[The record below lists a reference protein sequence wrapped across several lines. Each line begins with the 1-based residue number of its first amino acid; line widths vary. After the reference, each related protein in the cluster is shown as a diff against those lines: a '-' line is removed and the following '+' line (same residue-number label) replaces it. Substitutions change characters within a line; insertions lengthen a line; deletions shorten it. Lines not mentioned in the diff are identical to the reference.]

1 MAKKSRAAARKV
13 KDKWKAK
20 NWYNLIAPTMFNK
33 ALIGETLADDP
44 ELLMGRV
51 SEVTVQDLTGDFS
64 KMHIKLAFKIQ
75 DVRGSDAHTQ
85 FVGHDLTSDYV
96 RRLTRRK
103 KTRTDTIL
111 DITTTDGTMLRVKP
125 MAIADRRIQSS
136 KQTAIRAIM
145 DKVVH
150 KAAKEKTIGEFMKAI
165 ISGELAKNI
174 AVSCKPIQPQ
184 QRVEIR
190 KSEVISFGEVPEEP
204 EEEPEPEPEE
214 EPAEELE
221 EEAPIEEGAEEE
233 TPEVPVPK
241 EEAPVE
247 EPAEEVPTE
256 EPPEE
261 APPEETPEEPPEE
274 PVPEVEEETPEEP
287 PEAAPEEETPE
298 EPPEEPVPEVEE
310 TEEAEEEEVAPEPEE
325 PKEPAEVPE
334 EEIETKPEE
343 DSEPEE
349 E

>member
-13 KDKWKAK
+13 KDRWKAK

-44 ELLMGRV
+44 ELLMGRI
-51 SEVTVQDLTGDFS
+51 SEVTVQDITGDFS

-75 DVRGSDAHTQ
+75 DIRGSDAHTQ

-103 KTRTDTIL
+103 KTRTDTTL
-111 DITTTDGTMLRVKP
+111 EITTKDGTKLKVKP

-136 KQTAIRAIM
+136 KQTAIREIM
-145 DKVVH
+145 RKVVLN
-150 KAAKEKTIGEFMKAI
+150 AAEDKTIGEFIKTI
-165 ISGELAKNI
+165 ISGELSKNI
-174 AVSCKPIQPQ
+174 AVSCKPIQPM

-190 KSEVISFGEVPEEP
+190 KSEVIAFGEFP

-214 EPAEELE
+214 APPEEPE

-233 TPEVPVPK
+233 APEVPVPE
-241 EEAPVE
+241 EEAPVDVPAD
-247 EPAEEVPTE
+247 EPAEEIPAE

-261 APPEETPEEPPEE
+261 PVPEEEVPVEEPPEEIPAEEPPEE
-274 PVPEVEEETPEEP
+274 PVPEVEEAEKAE
-287 PEAAPEEETPE
+287 
-298 EPPEEPVPEVEE
+298 EVE
-310 TEEAEEEEVAPEPEE
+310 AEPEPEE
-325 PKEPAEVPE
+325 PAEEPEKKSKAEPEESSEPAEE
-334 EEIETKPEE
+334 
-343 DSEPEE
+343 
-349 E
+349 

>member
-1 MAKKSRAAARKV
+1 MAKKSRVAARKV

-33 ALIGETLADDP
+33 AMIGETLADDP
-44 ELLMGRV
+44 ELLMGRI

-75 DVRGSDAHTQ
+75 DVRGNDAHTQ

-103 KTRTDTIL
+103 KTRTDTTL
-111 DITTTDGTMLRVKP
+111 DITTTDGTRLKVKP

-136 KQTAIRAIM
+136 KQTAIREIM
-145 DKVVH
+145 TRVVH
-150 KAAKEKTIGEFMKAI
+150 KAAKEKTIGEFIKAI

-174 AVSCKPIQPQ
+174 AVSCKPIQPM

-190 KSEVISFGEVPEEP
+190 KSEVLVFGEPPEEP

-214 EPAEELE
+214 APVEELPV
-221 EEAPIEEGAEEE
+221 EAPPEE
-233 TPEVPVPK
+233 TPEEEVAEEVP
-241 EEAPVE
+241 EAPVE
-247 EPAEEVPTE
+247 EPAPEVE
-256 EPPEE
+256 EE
-261 APPEETPEEPPEE
+261 APEEPPEE
-274 PVPEVEEETPEEP
+274 PVPEVEEADEPEEP
-287 PEAAPEEETPE
+287 EAT
-298 EPPEEPVPEVEE
+298 
-310 TEEAEEEEVAPEPEE
+310 PEPEE
-325 PKEPAEVPE
+325 PEKPVEPSE

-343 DSEPEE
+343 DSEPASDLGASWKSGGRGFKPRPRHCCLVLVRAGKQA
-349 E
+349 

>member
-1 MAKKSRAAARKV
+1 MAKKSRVAARKV

-75 DVRGSDAHTQ
+75 DIRGSDAHTQ

-103 KTRTDTIL
+103 KTRTDCTL
-111 DITTTDGTMLRVKP
+111 DITTKDGTRIKVKP

-136 KQTAIRAIM
+136 KQTAIREIM
-145 DKVVH
+145 RRTVL

-165 ISGELAKNI
+165 ISGELSKNI
-174 AVSCKPIQPQ
+174 AVSCKPIQPM

-190 KSEVISFGEVPEEP
+190 KSEVISFGELP

-214 EPAEELE
+214 EAPPEEVPPEEPVAEED
-221 EEAPIEEGAEEE
+221 A
-233 TPEVPVPK
+233 V
-241 EEAPVE
+241 VE
-247 EPAEEVPTE
+247 EPAEETPAEEPEPESEE

-261 APPEETPEEPPEE
+261 VTPEEPAAKEEATVEEPAEETPAEE
-274 PVPEVEEETPEEP
+274 PVPEEK
-287 PEAAPEEETPE
+287 EAEDAN
-298 EPPEEPVPEVEE
+298 EVEAE
-310 TEEAEEEEVAPEPEE
+310 TEPEE
-325 PKEPAEVPE
+325 PAEEPEKKPEAEPEESSEPAEE
-334 EEIETKPEE
+334 
-343 DSEPEE
+343 
-349 E
+349 

>member
-75 DVRGSDAHTQ
+75 DISGSDAHTR

-103 KTRTDTIL
+103 KTRTDTTL
-111 DITTTDGTMLRVKP
+111 EITTKDGTRLRVKP

-136 KQTAIRAIM
+136 KQTAIREIM
-145 DKVVH
+145 RKVVLN
-150 KAAKEKTIGEFMKAI
+150 AAKDKTIGEFIKAI
-165 ISGELAKNI
+165 ISGELSKNI
-174 AVSCKPIQPQ
+174 AVSCKPIQPM

-190 KSEVISFGEVPEEP
+190 KSEVMAFGELL
-204 EEEPEPEPEE
+204 EEEPEPEPEPEPEEGPPE
-214 EPAEELE
+214 EPE
-221 EEAPIEEGAEEE
+221 EEAPTEESAEEE
-233 TPEVPVPK
+233 PVEVSVPDEEVPPDEPTEEIPAEEPPEVPVPE

-247 EPAEEVPTE
+247 EPAEEIL
-256 EPPEE
+256 
-261 APPEETPEEPPEE
+261 AEE
-274 PVPEVEEETPEEP
+274 PVPEI
-287 PEAAPEEETPE
+287 
-298 EPPEEPVPEVEE
+298 
-310 TEEAEEEEVAPEPEE
+310 EEAEKAEEVEAEPEPEE
-325 PKEPAEVPE
+325 PAEEPEKKSKAEPEESSEPAEE
-334 EEIETKPEE
+334 
-343 DSEPEE
+343 
-349 E
+349 

>member
-20 NWYNLIAPTMFNK
+20 NWYNLVAPTMFNK
-33 ALIGETLADDP
+33 AMIGETLADDP

-75 DVRGSDAHTQ
+75 DVRGNDAHTQ

-103 KTRTDTIL
+103 KTRTDTTL
-111 DITTTDGTMLRVKP
+111 DITTTDGTRLKVKP

-145 DKVVH
+145 HGVVH

-214 EPAEELE
+214 EPSEELE
-221 EEAPIEEGAEEE
+221 EEAPIEESAEEE

-247 EPAEEVPTE
+247 EPAEEIPAE
-256 EPPEE
+256 EP
-261 APPEETPEEPPEE
+261 PEEPPEE

-287 PEAAPEEETPE
+287 PEEAPEEETPE

-310 TEEAEEEEVAPEPEE
+310 VTEAEEEEATPEPEE
-325 PKEPAEVPE
+325 PEEPAEVPE
-334 EEIETKPEE
+334 EEIETKPKE